1 MSSKPFTLDRVV
13 RMLIGIGIV
22 IAVFFLLKRLSGVL
36 LPFFVAWLIAYLL
49 HPIVSFFQYRLRF
62 KSRALSIATVLML
75 FIGGVTAAV
84 MLLLPTVNAEIQKA
98 TVLIMNYSENMN
110 LNSVLPRPWQIML
123 QNYFSQMNIQSI
135 LHDQTIMDA
144 LKKMVPQIW
153 NIVNSSLDL
162 VLGIAMIMV
171 VFLYIVFILLDF
183 EHITSGMFSIIPP
196 KYQKLFREII
206 EDLESGMNSYFRG
219 QALIAL
225 IVAVLFAVGFSII
238 HLPLAILL
246 GLFIGLLSLIPYLKV
261 VGLLPAFALA
271 LLRSVEAGQ
280 HLGSVLLSV
289 GIVFAVIQIVEDFVL
304 IPRIMKKATGLNP
317 AIIMLSLSI
326 WGALIGIVG
335 MIIALPLT
343 TLIISYYK
351 RFVLGDSAEEIEK
364 NETIPT
370 SDQPES
376 DI

>member
-1 MSSKPFTLDRVV
+1 MNSKPFTFDRVV

-36 LPFFVAWLIAYLL
+36 LPFFVAWLLAYLL
-49 HPIVSFFQYRLRF
+49 HPIVSFFQYRLKF
-62 KSRALSIATVLML
+62 KSRALSIATVLLL
-75 FIGGVTAAV
+75 FIGGITGVV
-84 MLLLPTVNAEIQKA
+84 MLLLPTVNNEIQKA
-98 TVLIMNYSENMN
+98 TILIMNYSENMN

-162 VLGIAMIMV
+162 VLGIAMVMV
-171 VFLYIVFILLDF
+171 IFLYLVFILLDF

-206 EDLESGMNSYFRG
+206 EDLEAGMNSYFRG

-225 IVAVLFAVGFSII
+225 IVGVLFAIGFSII
-238 HLPLAILL
+238 QLPLAILL

-261 VGLLPAFALA
+261 VGILPAFALA
-271 LLRSVEAGQ
+271 LLRSVETGQ

-289 GIVFAVIQIVEDFVL
+289 GIVFAVIQVVEDFVL

-351 RFVLGDSAEEIEK
+351 RFVLGDAADEIEK
-364 NETIPT
+364 HDTVAPAEQ
-370 SDQPES
+370 SDS